1 MGDSKYLFSVALTW
15 NQGPQK
21 LKKLK
26 NKLQAYFQSKNK
38 SDGGEC
44 EIRDT
49 DCSRGHVL
57 IHFKDET
64 ARDRVLKRKTH
75 ELKLP
80 DGEILHLE
88 VQSPEHL
95 QSTKT
100 PLPAQDK
107 DATCKAEK
115 SQELPGKPTPKKEE
129 ASPRCLSSLVLIE
142 NLEDNCTP
150 DIINLLVENISGKA
164 MDTDFHI
171 ERIPEVQS
179 AVITFTCDIDTAD
192 FIGKFSGNPRVQRQK
207 ITAKSLEDTRTVR
220 VEGIPPNTP
229 EDMVI
234 LYFESTKNGGGNVE
248 DTVMLSDESHCLYG
262 KEGHHTAIP
271 DSVEIPICPHILEF
285 ILKDAQIKLNVEK
298 AMADVYCD
306 ITWPNLDQPSPFI
319 KLSFPMALS
328 SHPRTLAKILPTWKH
343 NIHKEFE
350 LLISKYKVIECDLKP
365 PVWEAIKEKISS
377 SSYDG
382 LLIKPVLGAE
392 KAYIVGISEEVM
404 KIEPIFRNLVEG
416 TTRQLSRVVEDVRLE
431 PAAYKLMIA
440 HDLEKSILED
450 SPHVKISYDGTSKTI
465 KLHGPKDEV
474 LTAKCEILNTLQGL
488 KSKLAHLDP
497 HTIQFLKAAD
507 NEELS
512 CSLLTSKNIRAT
524 FQVEDN
530 AVMITGYSDK
540 DLRNAEETLI
550 KELVCKR
557 ISVEDKI
564 VTQSPKWKS
573 LKSNLME
580 MFNDG
585 GINVTIEEFP
595 VVDGNEVVIA
605 GLSSAAQETYQQIH
619 DFVEKNTMVQ
629 KAIKLKSVAVVQFME
644 EERSQEWKRI
654 SQNVKVAKK
663 QSFISLS
670 GPKLYVEE
678 AETGIRKMISN
689 LCSDT
694 LHSTKPGVKKF
705 FLENEDMYVTTVRQN
720 HKCVIQLQKEV
731 DENIS
736 HLGEPHCQVSLQNG
750 ATMTLYKGDLC
761 QHNAADVII
770 IASNKTLKP
779 TGAPA
784 LAVVEAAGP
793 NLQKECKSI
802 FQKEGELE
810 PGECVITDAGNLQ
823 CKKMIHALGP
833 KWDKRGN
840 SKCERLLRKAITRS
854 LKMAAENGQS
864 SVVLSVGDFVT
875 SGCPLDLCVEN
886 IVKSIKSYTESQ
898 EGANTIKN
906 IHLVENDG
914 DILKIITEF
923 LNEEFEEKNLQVIPK
938 HGMKK
943 QKKKTQKKREVTNKA
958 NDQMVTT
965 KEGLNIIIEQGN
977 IEDAMTNVVVNSVGK
992 ELDLGSGAVSKALF
1006 RKAGNNLQDLLNT
1019 ERKGKEVVD
1028 GSIIITDG
1036 CNLSCD
1042 IVVHAV
1048 VPEWDGAN
1056 GSSEKILRNIMR
1068 DCLSTTE
1075 NKQYRS
1081 ITIPAMGTGILG
1093 FPRNTVAAIM
1103 FEEILEFSSKNKPQH
1118 LKQVNLI
1125 LHPND
1130 IETIKVF
1137 TSELEKKIS
1146 TGGQKK
1152 EIKPQSLFGNVKS
1165 PANNVYEM
1173 KVGSVTYQVKTG
1185 DITKET
1191 CDVLINSTNNT
1202 FNLKQGV
1209 SKAILEGAGL
1219 NVEIECARLSTQPN
1233 NGYVITGGGNL
1244 PCKNI
1249 IHVAGQTKPQVIKQ
1263 CVINALHMCE
1273 RQQATSVAFPAMG
1286 TGAGGVPSA
1295 AVAEAILDA
1304 VVDFVKS
1311 KSAVT
1316 VQNVMMVIFQQQM
1329 LKDFHDSMKKKEPPT
1344 AAKQQSW
1351 FNSLTAFLG
1360 IGQSDKKNDG
1370 KEEEEEE
1377 EEDKVF
1383 ELRENIEPA
1392 IFHLC
1397 AESRESVNGALDWL
1411 QGLITKDQHDNTITD
1426 DWIQDFDDKDHEFL
1440 AQLQKKNGV
1449 GITFDSPRSTI
1460 KVTGRTRDVLEVSN
1474 KIQDRIKSVRD
1485 KKTQEREADLC
1496 SNVVEWGYH
1505 EGTNFVP
1512 FDKMTNLKLEKGKN
1526 DKGSV
1531 NIDIAGVKYTVI
1543 IERKTARDAKGNTI
1557 ELQRNPKNA
1566 ESLTMPPYWDAMDN
1580 TQLKVVPLNNSSPD
1594 YTEVVGLFTQ
1604 TCLMRIIKIERIQN
1618 KHLYQNY
1625 RIKKNSIDT
1634 KNGTNTNEMRLF
1646 HGTEF
1651 GTTDNISHNGFNRA
1665 YAGANATMLGK
1676 GTYFAIEANYS
1687 ADDTYSKPHTNGYK
1701 YMYLARVLTGV
1712 YCAGNSTMITP
1723 PAKSTSNPTDL
1734 YDSVTDNE
1742 SRPTVF
1748 VIFNDVQAY
1757 PEYLI
1762 TFTM

>member
-1 MGDSKYLFSVALTW
+1 MGDSKYLFSVSLTW

-49 DCSRGHVL
+49 DCSRGYVL
-57 IHFKDET
+57 IYFEDET
-64 ARDRVLKRKTH
+64 
-75 ELKLP
+75 
-80 DGEILHLE
+80 
-88 VQSPEHL
+88 
-95 QSTKT
+95 
-100 PLPAQDK
+100 
-107 DATCKAEK
+107 
-115 SQELPGKPTPKKEE
+115 GKPTPKKEKG
-129 ASPRCLSSLVLIE
+129 SPSCLSSAVLIE
-142 NLEDNCTP
+142 NLQDNCTP
-150 DIINLLVENISGKA
+150 EIINLLVENISGKT

-171 ERIPEVQS
+171 ERIPEIQA
-179 AVITFTCDIDTAD
+179 AVITFTCDIDTAN
-192 FIGKFSGNPRVQRQK
+192 FIGKFSSNQKVQQRK
-207 ITAKSLEDTRTVR
+207 LTAKSLEDTRTVR
-220 VEGIPPNTP
+220 VEGIPPSTLEDMVTLYFESKKNGGGSV

-234 LYFESTKNGGGNVE
+234 L
-248 DTVMLSDESHCLYG
+248 SDENAALVTFHQA
-262 KEGHHTAIP
+262 EAIP

-306 ITWPNLDQPSPFI
+306 ITWPNVDQPSPVI

-328 SHPRTLAKILPTWKH
+328 SHLRTLAKILPTWNH

-431 PAAYKLMIA
+431 PAAYELMIV
-440 HDLEKSILED
+440 HGLEKSILED
-450 SPHVKISYDGTSKTI
+450 CPHVKIGYDGASETI
-465 KLHGPKDEV
+465 KLHGPKDQV

-497 HTIQFLKAAD
+497 HIIQFLKAAD
-507 NEELS
+507 NKELS

-557 ISVEDKI
+557 ISVEDKS
-564 VTQSPKWKS
+564 VTQSPAWES
-573 LKSNLME
+573 LKSNLK
-580 MFNDG
+580 DGG

-595 VVDGNEVVIA
+595 VGDGNEVVIA

-802 FQKEGELE
+802 VQKEGELE

-906 IHLVENDG
+906 IHLVENDD
-914 DILKIITEF
+914 DILKTIMEF
-923 LNEEFEEKNLQVIPK
+923 LNEEFEEKNVQVTRK

-943 QKKKTQKKREVTNKA
+943 QKKKTQKQGEMTDKVD
-958 NDQMVTT
+958 DQAVATI
-965 KEGLNIIIEQGN
+965 EGLNIDIKQGN
-977 IEDAMTNVVVNSVGK
+977 IADATTNVIVNSVGRN
-992 ELDLGSGAVSKALF
+992 LNLRSGAVSNALF
-1006 RKAGNNLQDLLNT
+1006 KKAGNNLQDLLKT
-1019 ERKGKEVVD
+1019 ERKGRQVED
-1028 GSIIITDG
+1028 GSIFVTDG
-1036 CNLSCD
+1036 CNLSSD
-1042 IVVHAV
+1042 IVIHAV
-1048 VPEWDGAN
+1048 VPHWDRGD
-1056 GSSEKILRNIMR
+1056 GSSAQILRNIMR

-1075 NKQYRS
+1075 SKHYSS

-1125 LHPND
+1125 LHPSD
-1130 IETIKVF
+1130 EETIKVF

-1152 EIKPQSLFGNVKS
+1152 EIKPQSFFGNVKS
-1165 PANNVYEM
+1165 PAQNFYEM

-1191 CDVLINSTNNT
+1191 CDVIINISNNVFT
-1202 FNLKQGV
+1202 LKSGV
-1209 SKAILEGAGL
+1209 SKAILDGAGP
-1219 NVEIECARLSTQPN
+1219 NIESESARLGTQPN
-1233 NGYVITGGGNL
+1233 NGYVVTRGGNL
-1244 PCKNI
+1244 SCKNI
-1249 IHVAGQTKPQVIKQ
+1249 IHVAGQTKPQDIKQ
-1263 CVINALHMCE
+1263 CVTNALQECE
-1273 RQQATSVAFPAMG
+1273 RRQATSVAFPAMG
-1286 TGAGGVPSA
+1286 TGAGGASSA
-1295 AVAEAILDA
+1295 AVADAILDA

-1311 KSAVT
+1311 KSVIT
-1316 VQNVMMVIFQQQM
+1316 VQNVMVVIFQQQM
-1329 LKDFHDSMKKKEPPT
+1329 LKDFHDSMKKKESPT
-1344 AAKQQSW
+1344 APTQQSW
-1351 FNSLTAFLG
+1351 NFFSRIKSFFG
-1360 IGQSDKKNDG
+1360 GSQSDKNNEG

-1377 EEDKVF
+1377 EEVKVF
-1383 ELRENIEPA
+1383 VLRENIEPA

-1411 QGLITKDQHDNTITD
+1411 QGLITKEQSYNTITD
-1426 DWIQDFDDKDHEFL
+1426 SWIQDFDDENMDFL
-1440 AQLQKKNGV
+1440 AELQKTNGV
-1449 GITFDSPRSTI
+1449 CVTFDSPQSTI
-1460 KVTGRTRDVLEVSN
+1460 KVTGRNKDVLKVIIE
-1474 KIQDRIKSVRD
+1474 IQKKIKSVRD
-1485 KKTQEREADLC
+1485 KKTQEREAELC

-1512 FDKMTNLKLEKGKN
+1512 FDKITNLDLEKADN
-1526 DKGSV
+1526 DNGSV
-1531 NIDIAGVKYTVI
+1531 KVFINDVQYTAIA
-1543 IERKTARDAKGNTI
+1543 ELRSACDAKGNKVT
-1557 ELQRNPKNA
+1557 LRRHSKNA
-1566 ESLTMPPYWDAMDN
+1566 ESLEIPPYWDAMDN
-1580 TQLKVVPLNNSSPD
+1580 TQLKVVLLNNSSPD
-1594 YTEVVGLFTQ
+1594 YSEVVGLFTQ
-1604 TCLMRIIKIERIQN
+1604 TCQMRIIKIERIQN

-1634 KNGTNTNEMRLF
+1634 KNGTRTNEKRLF

-1651 GTTDNISHNGFNRA
+1651 GPTESINRNGFNRA
-1665 YAGANATMLGK
+1665 YAGANATKLGK
-1676 GTYFAIEANYS
+1676 GTYFAVEANYS
-1687 ADDTYSKPHTNGYK
+1687 ADDTYSKPHTDGYK

-1712 YCAGNSTMITP
+1712 YCAGHSTMITP
-1723 PAKSTSNPTDL
+1723 PAKSTSNPTDM
-1734 YDSVTDNE
+1734 YDSVTDNG

-1748 VIFNDVQAY
+1748 VIFNDIQAY

-1762 TFTM
+1762 TFTK